1 MLSYFSDRDNTAA
14 VLDVIWMALWNYRE
28 DSIPEGNEMYDDEW
42 SDITTAM
49 AWIEEDL
56 GITTEVNHGNNK

>member
-14 VLDVIWMALWNYRE
+14 ILEVIWMALWNYRE
-28 DSIPEGNEMYDDEW
+28 DSIPEGDEMHDDEW

-49 AWIEEDL
+49 AWITEDL